1 MSIRVQIKFLEN
13 NKDYLNLYTQSNENG
28 FDAILEAI
36 HSLIS
41 LLDISNH
48 RFDEDVIARL
58 SDRVLELLNTSNG
71 TQINITGGAFS
82 IPADN
87 EP

>member
-13 NKDYLNLYTQSNENG
+13 NKDYLNLYTQSSENG

-58 SDRVLELLNTSNG
+58 SDRVLELE
-71 TQINITGGAFS
+71 A
-82 IPADN
+82 
-87 EP
+87 